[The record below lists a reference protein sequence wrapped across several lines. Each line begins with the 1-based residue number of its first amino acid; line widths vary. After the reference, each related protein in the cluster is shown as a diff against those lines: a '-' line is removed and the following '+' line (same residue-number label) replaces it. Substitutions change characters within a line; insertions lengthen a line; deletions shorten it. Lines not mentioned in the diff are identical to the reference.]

1 MKSIPLFLLLLL
13 TLPLSAKPE
22 FYNLVSPN
30 GRLVATVQVEQ
41 GGMSYAV
48 EYDNRF
54 LSPTTVIGLRYEQG
68 GKVYDKMTVRKVS
81 RKTIDET
88 IASPFSR
95 QATMRNHC
103 NEMTLSLRKGLSVVF
118 RAYDDGVAYRYVW
131 EGKPGK
137 VFSEVAQCYYNAD
150 TATVPYVSQFDSAAF
165 GSDPFELSNVWTPQS
180 EKWKWFYPQYRSSFE
195 NQYQTLPLRKMDSRR
210 LCFLPLLLHGEE
222 GMKICIT
229 ESALLD
235 YPGMY
240 MRHFVDGILECQHAP
255 LPRRV
260 EQGGH
265 NNLQLLVREREDY
278 IAEMDESS
286 NADLH
291 NRLISIM
298 GVNSLL
304 KDSKKLRDRI
314 LFEHVPSGEKFLA
327 PIIEALR
334 DHYSIQITHQGFG
347 KPRPYTFVV
356 EPYCLKM
363 FKQRWYML
371 ARSPYDDEFRVY
383 GLDRIL
389 ALESTGQKYD
399 LPDGP
404 CAAERIFRQVYGV
417 TMLEGETEEIIISIS
432 EDQAP
437 YLRTLPIHP
446 SQREIEP
453 INGYPAFSFNVYPSA
468 EFCQELFKYGSD
480 LEVHEPKWLREDF
493 AKDAAKTNNQYN
505 H

>member
-1 MKSIPLFLLLLL
+1 METKKKLKSSTAYLFNCYIWLLN
-13 TLPLSAKPE
+13 TIARGP
-22 FYNLVSPN
+22 
-30 GRLVATVQVEQ
+30 
-41 GGMSYAV
+41 
-48 EYDNRF
+48 
-54 LSPTTVIGLRYEQG
+54 I
-68 GKVYDKMTVRKVS
+68 S
-81 RKTIDET
+81 RAAIDEKWAHSSVNEYKQDYLPESNFHRWKST
-88 IASPFSR
+88 VEMLFDVRIKCNAYNEYYIEEASD
-95 QATMRNHC
+95 
-103 NEMTLSLRKGLSVVF
+103 LRGT
-118 RAYDDGVAYRYVW
+118 D
-131 EGKPGK
+131 
-137 VFSEVAQCYYNAD
+137 
-150 TATVPYVSQFDSAAF
+150 
-165 GSDPFELSNVWTPQS
+165 
-180 EKWKWFYPQYRSSFE
+180 
-195 NQYQTLPLRKMDSRR
+195 LRLRLLNLMSMD
-210 LCFLPLLLHGEE
+210 
-222 GMKICIT
+222 
-229 ESALLD
+229 
-235 YPGMY
+235 
-240 MRHFVDGILECQHAP
+240 
-255 LPRRV
+255 
-260 EQGGH
+260 
-265 NNLQLLVREREDY
+265 
-278 IAEMDESS
+278 
-286 NADLH
+286 
-291 NRLISIM
+291 
-298 GVNSLL
+298 SLL
-304 KDSKKLRDRI
+304 KDSKELRDRI

-417 TMLEGETEEIIISIS
+417 TMLEGGTEEIIISIS

-493 AKDAAKTNNQYN
+493 AQDAAKVNKMYN